1 MNIKRLFALAAI
13 GSMLA
18 AGIAADAAAQA
29 KPEDLV
35 KQRRAAMTLMAKY
48 IGPVGAMVQGKI
60 PYDATI
66 VARNTSFVDTLDKM
80 PWDGFQPS
88 TRDVK
93 DTKAKP
99 EIYADPDKFK
109 SRWEHLQS
117 EVAKLAAAAKGG
129 DQNSV
134 KAAFGGVGKACK
146 ACHDDFRHD

>member
-1 MNIKRLFALAAI
+1 MNVKRSFALAAV
-13 GSMLA
+13 GMTLA
-18 AGIAADAAAQA
+18 AGIAFDAAAQA

-48 IGPVGAMVQGKI
+48 IGPVGAMVQGKV
-60 PYDATI
+60 PYDAAV

-80 PWDGFQPS
+80 PWDGFNPS

-93 DTKAKP
+93 DTHAKP
-99 EIYADPDKFK
+99 DIYSEADKFQ

-129 DQNSV
+129 DQNAV

-146 ACHDDFRHD
+146 ACHDDFRRE

>member
-1 MNIKRLFALAAI
+1 MNIKRSLTLAAVGMI
-13 GSMLA
+13 LA
-18 AGIAADAAAQA
+18 ASVAADAAAQA

-60 PYDATI
+60 PYDAAI
-66 VARNTSFVDTLDKM
+66 VARNSSFVDTLDKM

-99 EIYADPDKFK
+99 EIYGNADKFK
-109 SRWEHLQS
+109 SRWEHLQE
-117 EVAKLAAAAKGG
+117 EVGKLAAAAKGG
-129 DQNSV
+129 DQNAV

-146 ACHDDFRHD
+146 ACHDDFRRE

>member
-1 MNIKRLFALAAI
+1 MNVKRSFALAAV
-13 GSMLA
+13 GMTLA
-18 AGIAADAAAQA
+18 AGIAFDAAAQA

-48 IGPVGAMVQGKI
+48 IGPVGAMVQGKV
-60 PYDATI
+60 PYDAAV

-80 PWDGFQPS
+80 PWDGFNPS

-93 DTKAKP
+93 DTHAKP
-99 EIYADPDKFK
+99 DIYSEADKFQ

-117 EVAKLAAAAKGG
+117 EVAKLAAAAKSG
-129 DQNSV
+129 DQNAV

-146 ACHDDFRHD
+146 ACHDDFRRE